1 MRIYPE
7 CIVCLFRLALR
18 TSELVTAD
26 ERLQREILKQ
36 LAGEIAEL
44 PEAAVPIEL
53 GRRIQELV
61 HELTGVADPYREI
74 KRRYNDLALGLY
86 PRLQE
91 LVTGADD
98 RLLMAIRLAIAG
110 NVIDFAVGTE
120 FDLGQAVAE
129 SLEWELSLS
138 DYEPFRERLAAANEI
153 LYLGDNAGEIVF
165 DKLLVEELL
174 RRGKRV
180 TYVVRGGPAINDA
193 TLEDAHYV
201 GLDKAVEVITP
212 GAALPGVMLRYASPE
227 FIARFRAADLVI
239 SKGQGNFE
247 GLSNEEGPLLFL
259 LKAKCTPIAHELGVE
274 PGALVLRAQELVEL
288 ERTR

>member
-18 TSELVTAD
+18 TARLTTAD
-26 ERLQREILKQ
+26 EQLQREILKR

-44 PEAAVPIEL
+44 PEDAVPIEL

-110 NVIDFAVGTE
+110 NVIDFAAQAE
-120 FDLGQAVAE
+120 FDLERAVAE
-129 SLEWELSLS
+129 SLEWELSLL
-138 DYEPFRERLAAANEI
+138 DYEPFRERLAAADEI

-165 DKLLVEELL
+165 DRLLIEELL
-174 RRGKRV
+174 REGKHV
-180 TYVVRGGPAINDA
+180 SYAVRGGPAINDA

-212 GAALPGVMLRYASPE
+212 GAALPGVMLKYASPE
-227 FIARFRAADLVI
+227 FTARFRAADLVI

-247 GLSNEEGPLLFL
+247 GLSNEAGPLIFL

-274 PGALVLRAQELVEL
+274 PGTPVLRAHELVEL
-288 ERTR
+288 ERTG